1 MIKIMLLL
9 MQTSSRMSSFLFM
22 ILALASCARMLA
34 FQFDRIQKNACNLRI
49 NISRL
54 LFSQQERTGLRT
66 QLLTILIQLVSWS
79 SIDTSVNIRVSL
91 VDLSTRMMMK
101 IHQYSLSKTSTSLL
115 VEVLLHLTTFWSLTI
130 TSTHSL
136 STLKT
141 EFQSITSWETKPT
154 QLWSKCADTWT
165 ISKISRT
172 SGLRTKI
179 IISFN
184 SYMILLLKN
193 GSIITTATWLL
204 QIRMN
209 RTSMLTGW
217 QHIITRIMTRKR
229 SQAPSKQSKSINVPS
244 FHQS

>member
-9 MQTSSRMSSFLFM
+9 MQTLSRMSSFLFM

-66 QLLTILIQLVSWS
+66 QLLTILIQLASWS

-115 VEVLLHLTTFWSLTI
+115 VEVLLHLTTF
-130 TSTHSL
+130 
-136 STLKT
+136 
-141 EFQSITSWETKPT
+141 
-154 QLWSKCADTWT
+154 
-165 ISKISRT
+165 
-172 SGLRTKI
+172 
-179 IISFN
+179 
-184 SYMILLLKN
+184 
-193 GSIITTATWLL
+193 
-204 QIRMN
+204 
-209 RTSMLTGW
+209 
-217 QHIITRIMTRKR
+217 
-229 SQAPSKQSKSINVPS
+229 
-244 FHQS
+244 